1 MKRKKLVI
9 ISHTEHYKDHNGIIK
24 GWGPTINEVNYL
36 ADYWEEVVHVACL
49 HHKTMPPS
57 SLSYT
62 RQNISFVPIPPYGGK
77 SIKDKLMILIK
88 IPKIINQV
96 IKSIKGASEVQLRLP
111 TSMGLFLLPLFSF
124 FIPRKF
130 TFWVKY
136 AGNWNQQNPPLSY
149 RIQRWWL
156 KKNIAKCNVTI
167 NGFWPDQPKHCHSFE
182 NPCLTQEDIKKG
194 KEIAQTK
201 TFDQSYIF
209 SFVGRLEDAKGV
221 SRIIEA
227 LKEIPAEKIKE
238 VHFVGNG
245 NKTEQY
251 IKQASFLGN
260 KVFFHGFLGKNG
272 VHTILSK
279 SHFFLLPSDSEGFP
293 KVIAEAACYG
303 AIPVVSD
310 VGSIP
315 HYVSEKN
322 GFVWSNKN
330 ATPYTEILKKAV
342 NEKNHTLKQLSANSC
357 ILAKLFTFDNYKQKL
372 ESLVLQNKNALL

>member
-1 MKRKKLVI
+1 MKLKKLLI
-9 ISHTEHYKDHNGIIK
+9 ISHTEHYKNRNEEIV

-96 IKSIKGASEVQLRLP
+96 TKSIKGASEVQLRLP

-136 AGNWNQQNPPLSY
+136 AGNWNQKKPPLSY
-149 RIQRWWL
+149 RFQRWWL

-167 NGFWPDQPKHCHSFE
+167 NGFWSGQPKHCHSFE

-227 LKEIPAEKIKE
+227 LKNIPVEKIEK
-238 VHFVGNG
+238 VHFIGSGDDLEKYKN
-245 NKTEQY
+245 
-251 IKQASFLGN
+251 ASRFLGE
-260 KVFFHGFLGKNG
+260 KVLFHGFQNSEK
-272 VHTILSK
+272 VHQILK
-279 SHFFLLPSDSEGFP
+279 ESHFFLLPSQSEGFP

-303 AIPVVSD
+303 TIPVVSD
-310 VGSIP
+310 VGSIA
-315 HYVSEKN
+315 HYINDSHGFIWHLNQDVSFSKILFQALQTSPEKLTAKSQN
-322 GFVWSNKN
+322 LLTV
-330 ATPYTEILKKAV
+330 A
-342 NEKNHTLKQLSANSC
+342 EK
-357 ILAKLFTFDNYKQKL
+357 FTFNAYLEKL
-372 ESLVLQNKNALL
+372 EKYIFD